1 MSLTVDAAAQLARAF
16 LAKYHPNAVA
26 AVLGGSAGAGTATPT
41 SDLDL
46 CVLYERPTV
55 NYVDSLEF
63 EGRFVEVFVYDHP
76 SIEPWLAKEIAERRP
91 VLHSMWA
98 TGILLV
104 DDGTGSAMA
113 ERARRVLADG
123 PAPLGEFEQ
132 RHRRYA
138 LSSAV
143 DDLRDRPEPSAEQ
156 FAVMSEI
163 FTAAAE
169 LVALTNR
176 RWIGRG
182 KWLARRL
189 REVDDPRAD
198 ALLAWSEGSRE
209 RSELIRIAESVLEQ
223 AGGYLQAGF
232 RRGERPSEL
241 DPA

>member
-1 MSLTVDAAAQLARAF
+1 MTVDAASQLARAF
-16 LAKYHPNAVA
+16 LAQHHPNAAA
-26 AVLGGSAGAGTATPT
+26 AVLGGSAGAGTATAT

-46 CVLYERPTV
+46 CVLYDRPTMS
-55 NYVDSLEF
+55 YVDTLEF
-63 EGRFVEVFVYDHP
+63 EGRIVEVFAYDHS
-76 SIEPWLAKEIAERRP
+76 SIEPWLKKELAERRP

-138 LSSAV
+138 LSSAI

-156 FAVMSEI
+156 FAIMSEV
-163 FTAAAE
+163 FFAAAE
-169 LVALTNR
+169 LVELTSG
-176 RWIGRG
+176 RWIGKG

-189 REVDDPRAD
+189 HEVDSSRAGE
-198 ALLAWSEGSRE
+198 LIAWAEGSR
-209 RSELIRIAESVLEQ
+209 SAAELILVAESVLDD

-232 RRGERPSEL
+232 RRGERPPEL